1 MALWS
6 GAQPMMSEIQF
17 FGCSLCITYAG
28 ALLSLVIS
36 SVMLL
41 GFRMIGPE
49 RDPGVRGNHSAP
61 ACLGKG
67 KYGGAEGDAKTPYAQ
82 GEADALAGRP
92 CLYGRPMSGRPYSE
106 RLYYSGYHDTLDHIR
121 REAREA
127 ERLR

>member
-1 MALWS
+1 MVWTL
-6 GAQPMMSEIQF
+6 GTQPMMSEIQV

-28 ALLSLVIS
+28 ALLSLVIG

-41 GFRMIGPE
+41 GFRAIGPKRSAGE
-49 RDPGVRGNHSAP
+49 GGHYSAP
-61 ACLGKG
+61 AAPGSS
-67 KYGGAEGDAKTPYAQ
+67 KYGGAGGGAKTPYAQ

-92 CLYGRPMSGRPYSE
+92 CLCDRPLPDRPYSE

-121 REAREA
+121 REAQEA